1 MAAASSAAKVVLSAV
16 NTANVASKAVSVSSI
31 NTLKHSY
38 MCNIELFT
46 NYNFREYFKRKYTRE
61 FNTILADFENGKDV
75 GLDYQKLNEELRMI
89 KRQSIIN
96 QLYKFDEL
104 IVENK

>member
-1 MAAASSAAKVVLSAV
+1 MAAASSAAKVVKSTLNAASV
-16 NTANVASKAVSVSSI
+16 PSKAVSVNSI

-61 FNTILADFENGKDV
+61 FNIMLTDFESGKDV
-75 GLDYQKLNEELRMI
+75 GLNFQKLNDELRMI

-104 IVENK
+104 IVEDK